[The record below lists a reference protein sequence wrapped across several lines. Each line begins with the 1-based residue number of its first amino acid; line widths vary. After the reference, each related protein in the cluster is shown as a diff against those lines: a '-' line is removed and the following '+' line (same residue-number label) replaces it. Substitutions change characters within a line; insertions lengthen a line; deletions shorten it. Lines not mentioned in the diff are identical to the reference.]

1 MGTLQKYRLFL
12 KKVAEKGL
20 CTSKGV
26 SLRSSFASGLP
37 PSHIFKKFRQNYPQF
52 PEQEQKRTSMP
63 QPGFGGN
70 FMTLNG
76 SILGGIPSNRASSSG
91 AQFGYGESFNALNI
105 EPTRFSTKHNGSSSN
120 FVPQLGL
127 EQWRSLNNFQQTL
140 FGNRNNSLHQANC
153 PAFSN
158 NVGLNFPSLRDMTYG
173 PMNNTKN
180 GLENTSNCN
189 DKYPQQIQPIRPHLL
204 NDSLLNFDFET
215 PGILNHSYIPNIKK
229 NMGSLNS
236 SDAAPNFGYN
246 NGVDTRIQMTNGEE
260 LIGTS
265 EKSFNDNGAPNG
277 PCNGFGMMNG
287 HNDNIALA
295 TMGNE
300 TFSNNMD
307 QGESSSN
314 GFDKANQLL
323 PWFNIV
329 NRQENDLPI
338 LSKESQQQPNNV
350 NGGENDYSYDDL
362 LNAISLMPNLG
373 EDDLNELFL
382 EETYNQPPFQVC

>member
-1 MGTLQKYRLFL
+1 
-12 KKVAEKGL
+12 
-20 CTSKGV
+20 
-26 SLRSSFASGLP
+26 
-37 PSHIFKKFRQNYPQF
+37 
-52 PEQEQKRTSMP
+52 
-63 QPGFGGN
+63 
-70 FMTLNG
+70 MTLNG
-76 SILGGIPSNRASSSG
+76 SILRGVPSNRASSSG

-338 LSKESQQQPNNV
+338 LSTESQQQPNNV